1 MPLVQRRLKDSR
13 EHERQMKDAYLF
25 ILAGEH
31 NAASLAAKLGVS
43 VPTASRL
50 IEGLKRDLTRR
61 GKRLVSV
68 RSDEGFHYEVRDEER
83 PRRITRDP
91 LVTLT
96 IPMRGG
102 SRKGLKAEDGDIYD
116 WD

>member
-1 MPLVQRRLKDSR
+1 MSLARKHLGDPGDVGRQVKDL
-13 EHERQMKDAYLF
+13 HLF
-25 ILAGEH
+25 ILAGEY

-50 IEGLKRDLTRR
+50 VESLKRDLARQ

-68 RSDEGFHYEVRDEER
+68 RSEKGFHYEVRDPER
-83 PRRITRDP
+83 ARRIAKDP
-91 LVTLT
+91 LVAFR
-96 IPMRGG
+96 IPAGG
-102 SRKGLKAEDGDIYD
+102 VRSGGLKNEDRDIYD